1 MTDPR
6 WCIDTEL
13 NTRFP
18 VYTRFNAN
26 DVLPDPI
33 TPLGASMAWIPHM
46 LPGSSMGYAAL
57 GAVTADESI
66 DFAAWPFG
74 AFCYGHLYV
83 NVTMARLVG
92 IRSGIGWAGIDAAFF
107 GSHPDAPPH
116 LDSPSDINAEVSQRI
131 ADRTTWTLTATSFPD
146 LEEETTLADGF
157 REQRPDIA
165 RLTNGALVA
174 RARSM
179 MPYQRVTWRGELI
192 AGSQAAIGP
201 AVVISLL
208 GDDTSVNVVDIIGPA
223 GDIVSAAPSYA
234 LWEMSRLVRADA
246 DTTALFDAGI
256 EGLHDQLEGSHP
268 ALHERFVAFLREFGY
283 RGPSEWDLGADSW
296 ETRPELAL
304 ALLDRMRQ
312 LDDSASPAIR
322 RSESAERAEQAY
334 VVVNARLDGNA
345 EAQATLRMAVDSA
358 RRVASWRELG
368 KANCIKLLNESR
380 VAMLEVGRRLAAA
393 GHIAHPRQIF
403 MALDEE
409 LDLLVLEPGAL
420 TERLAARELEWKDLG
435 NVVLP
440 LFLQA
445 GAPMTPLAELPRK
458 SDAGIVVAV
467 SGDVLHGAPASS
479 GIARG
484 RARIILNPGEIAA
497 FEPGDVLVAPQ
508 TDPSWTPLF
517 VVASAVVVG
526 VGALSSHAMIVSR
539 ELGIPCVAGLE
550 GAADRIPDGAMIE
563 VDGSTGAV
571 TLL

>member
-57 GAVTADESI
+57 GAVTAEESI

-116 LDSPSDINAEVSQRI
+116 LDSPTDINAEVSQRI

-201 AVVISLL
+201 AVVMSLL
-208 GDDTSVNVVDIIGPA
+208 GDDPSVNVVDIIGPA

-246 DTTALFDAGI
+246 DATAVFDAGI
-256 EGLHDQLEGSHP
+256 EGLHDRLEAAHP
-268 ALHERFVAFLREFGY
+268 QLHERFAAFLREFGY

-296 ETRPELAL
+296 ETMPELAL
-304 ALLDRMRQ
+304 SLLDRMRQ

-322 RSESAERAEQAY
+322 RAESAERAEQAY
-334 VVVNARLDGNA
+334 AIVNARLDGNA

-380 VAMLEVGRRLAAA
+380 VAMLEVGSRLAAA

-467 SGDVLHGAPASS
+467 SGDVLQGTPASS
-479 GIARG
+479 GVARG
-484 RARIILNPGEIAA
+484 RARVILNPGEISA

-550 GAADRIPDGAMIE
+550 GAADRIPDGAMVE